1 LRQERER
8 KKKFAA
14 VSQNGRLSFTTV
26 AREIKQWIKW
36 GEAPRRRPQRVF
48 LISQN
53 EKRSVVE
60 EKQKQKRDKNLAV
73 SSTVSSGA
81 SLLLSRNEETS
92 RKDVPPLELPEPG
105 LDLGPLLGEAA
116 VPLADALGELPLPL
130 DRQHLRDLGLVPA
143 KVRALEVLFVS
154 ELFSGWG
161 GSREGEG
168 ERERKRTKKKR

>member
-1 LRQERER
+1 
-8 KKKFAA
+8 
-14 VSQNGRLSFTTV
+14 
-26 AREIKQWIKW
+26 
-36 GEAPRRRPQRVF
+36 
-48 LISQN
+48 
-53 EKRSVVE
+53 
-60 EKQKQKRDKNLAV
+60 LAV

-105 LDLGPLLGEAA
+105 LDLGPLLGGAA